1 MGKIQG
7 VPEKDKCGWL
17 SELDS
22 RTAIAKE
29 MRERYQAL
37 TDDLGGLPIL
47 SYQQRSLVERSLWL
61 EYWLV
66 QQEKQLAQQDGCF
79 DVARWVQAANSL
91 QGLYAKLGLSRV
103 TREKSLNDIISNAM
117 SESKE

>member
-1 MGKIQG
+1 MPKIQSM
-7 VPEKDKCGWL
+7 PEKFQNGWL

-22 RTAIAKE
+22 RTSIARE
-29 MRERYQAL
+29 MQERYQAL
-37 TDDLGGLPIL
+37 TDDLGGVTAL

-66 QQEKQLAQQDGCF
+66 TQEKELAQQDGCF

-91 QGLYAKLGLSRV
+91 QGIYSKLGLSRV
-103 TREKSLNDIISNAM
+103 TREKSLNDIINNAV
-117 SESKE
+117 SESRK